1 MRQAERLRYLVLA
14 AQREG
19 NRALSQQLAP
29 LGLTPSQAEVLRILD
44 DHGPLTLGGLG
55 ELLVCESGTNPSR
68 LVDRLVSAGQ
78 VAREIDERD
87 RRQLQL
93 SLTAQGRKSADA
105 VSSIEDAL
113 YEQIDAAIAGLDLS
127 VTFGLLG
134 ALVEGKPS
142 GTALQ
147 QRG

>member
-113 YEQIDAAIAGLDLS
+113 YAQIDAAIAGLDLS